1 MAKAEFSAGDF
12 LTRWL
17 VALALVMVTFNPTPW
32 SYANWLLADR
42 PGDNLPLKALVGV
55 VLLIIYVIFLRST
68 WRAIGPVGLFLSAL
82 FFGVLLWVLIDYGW
96 LDPHRANLMTW
107 IIHGGGRDRAR
118 DRHVLVAHPP
128 PDVRPV
134 RRRPR
139 RRGLTASLGVPP
151 GPLRWQLSQN
161 CHRTVTEPSS
171 NDQAVCCRLHTQPGS
186 QE

>member
-42 PGDNLPLKALVGV
+42 PGDNLPLKALAGV

-68 WRAIGPVGLFLSAL
+68 WRAIGPLGLFLSAL
-82 FFGVLLWVLIDYGW
+82 FFGVLRRVLIDYGW

-107 IIHGGGRDRAR
+107 IILVVVATVLANGMSWSHIRRQMSGQYDVDRV
-118 DRHVLVAHPP
+118 DE
-128 PDVRPV
+128 D
-134 RRRPR
+134 
-139 RRGLTASLGVPP
+139 
-151 GPLRWQLSQN
+151 
-161 CHRTVTEPSS
+161 
-171 NDQAVCCRLHTQPGS
+171 
-186 QE
+186 

>member
-17 VALALVMVTFNPTPW
+17 VALALVMVTFNPTSW

-42 PGDNLPLKALVGV
+42 PGDNLPLKALAGV

-68 WRAIGPVGLFLSAL
+68 WRAIGPVGLVLSAL

-107 IIHGGGRDRAR
+107 IILVVVATVLAIGMSWSHIRRQMSGQYDVDRV
-118 DRHVLVAHPP
+118 DE
-128 PDVRPV
+128 D
-134 RRRPR
+134 
-139 RRGLTASLGVPP
+139 
-151 GPLRWQLSQN
+151 
-161 CHRTVTEPSS
+161 
-171 NDQAVCCRLHTQPGS
+171 
-186 QE
+186 